1 MAPEMEPTGML
12 AWICSCVRAVLQM
25 RTSVTAPLNKGSHE
39 YRLLPMKFDVEAVET
54 PKDEDVPDAAS

>member
-1 MAPEMEPTGML
+1 MEPTGMFS
-12 AWICSCVRAVLQM
+12 WICSSVRAVLQM
-25 RTSVTAPLNKGSHE
+25 RTSVTSPLNRESCG